1 MEVPKFLLR
10 KKYLVETVLFVVLF
24 SIIFMLLYS
33 PFSATAWF
41 GFVPFSRLL
50 TTLSFYGVSLVLFS
64 LSKYLLYRVYAVRP
78 LSVGGYLWWIAGEF
92 LVVALLY
99 ILFTIAFGLRGSA
112 LAPTFYLRV
121 VLCVSLVLAIPY
133 ALITLYAGYRGKN
146 EELNLMK
153 LNRSLDG
160 EGEREHLIHFNDN
173 NGVRKISVDADK
185 LYYIESQDNYVRIYY
200 ELEGKLPSYML
211 RCKTQRIEE
220 MLAGTPLIR
229 CHRSYIVNTNKIKS
243 YKNNHDRATIVL
255 THPEAKQIPVSKSYY
270 KTVTRLVTAMLPA
283 PTTAVVTEAPAAPAA
298 SAAPTEMPEA

>member
-1 MEVPKFLLR
+1 MDVPKFLLR
-10 KKYLVETVLFVVLF
+10 KKYLIESVLLVVLF

-41 GFVPFSRLL
+41 GVYPLSRLL
-50 TTLSFYGVSLVLFS
+50 TTISFYVVSLVLLS
-64 LSKYLLYRVYAVRP
+64 LGKCLLYRYCADRS
-78 LSVGGYLWWIAGEF
+78 LSVRGYLWWIAGEF

-112 LAPTFYLRV
+112 LTPAFYLRV
-121 VLCVSLVLAIPY
+121 VLCVSLTLSIPY

-153 LNRSLDG
+153 LNRSL
-160 EGEREHLIHFNDN
+160 EGDPERGHLIHFNDN
-173 NGVRKISVDADK
+173 NGVLKISVDVDK

-220 MLAGTPLIR
+220 MLTGTPLIR
-229 CHRSYIVNTNKIKS
+229 CHRSYIVNTHKIKF

-270 KTVTRLVTAMLPA
+270 KTVTRLVASLP
-283 PTTAVVTEAPAAPAA
+283 PAPAAPVA
-298 SAAPTEMPEA
+298 SEAPATAPTETPEA